1 MKATRV
7 KIPPGICQALLL
19 LLTVQAPICLFP
31 LLRREGKEGHIT
43 GSTPPPF
50 YWLVICNPRVWGFT
64 IVDFWYIIFLTHY
77 NEKVCGIAVLIIFH
91 VDYFAVF
98 CHFAVSG

>member
-7 KIPPGICQALLL
+7 TIPPGICQALLL

-31 LLRREGKEGHIT
+31 LLRRERKEGHIT
-43 GSTPPPF
+43 GSTPPPP
-50 YWLVICNPRVWGFT
+50 YYCNPGVWGFT
-64 IVDFWYIIFLTHY
+64 IVDFWYIIFLTPY